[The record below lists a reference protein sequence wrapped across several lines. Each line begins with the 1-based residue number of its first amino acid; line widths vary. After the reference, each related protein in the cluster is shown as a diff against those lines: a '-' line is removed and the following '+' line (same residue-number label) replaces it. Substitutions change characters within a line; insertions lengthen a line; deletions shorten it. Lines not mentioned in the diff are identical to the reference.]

1 MNLVWEFG
9 HLDFRFVSDFDIRI
23 SNFEVWLGLHDFFLP
38 LLHVLRHISCIDD
51 KGGALHDP

>member
-23 SNFEVWLGLHDFFLP
+23 SNFEVGLGLHNFFLP
-38 LLHVLRHISCIDD
+38 LFHILCHISSIDD
-51 KGGALHDP
+51 EGSVLHHP